1 MKTTGVVTGVVLLI
15 SNKLSLKEEL
25 TREKLTEI
33 NAVIYQIW
41 AVSLGK
47 PTNYACCCAEV
58 KLRSHPALHV
68 PFHSSLLTREEHGEE
83 HREEH
88 HSPGAGSV
96 MQCTLGSPFPHPAL
110 CFLTFSSPF
119 ARHRLSPC
127 RFLTRWFLSH
137 TSLCSSSGTET
148 PAEHRLEQH
157 KPSAAVPSAAPTALL
172 PPVTPVPLVLWHFNL
187 QPQLQKGLTN
197 SHLPAF
203 ANH

>member
-15 SNKLSLKEEL
+15 YNELSLKEEL
-25 TREKLTEI
+25 TRENLTEI

-41 AVSLGK
+41 AISLRK
-47 PTNYACCCAEV
+47 PTNHACCCAEV
-58 KLRSHPALHV
+58 KLTELFCSHI
-68 PFHSSLLTREEHGEE
+68 PFHPSLPTHKE

-88 HSPGAGSV
+88 RSPRAGSA
-96 MQCTLGSPFPHPAL
+96 MQRAMASPLSLPAL
-110 CFLTFSSPF
+110 RFLTFSNPF

-127 RFLTRWFLSH
+127 RFLTRRFLSH

-157 KPSAAVPSAAPTALL
+157 KPSAAVLSTALTALL

-187 QPQLQKGLTN
+187 EPQLQKGLTN